1 MWKQFVG
8 TACVLCLGVGLGVL
22 SKFLDCTPSNS
33 LPSLIEMLDFRNFLG
48 RFPFWILIPV
58 CISIYS
64 RTPIRA
70 ALNVFL
76 FFVGMVSSYYLY
88 SKYIAGFFPRTYA
101 MIWAGFTILSPFL
114 AYICW
119 YAKGKTKVA
128 VFLSAGIIAVL
139 FNMTFSYGL
148 LYFSVISPL
157 ELMVF
162 LIGVFILRRNKKE
175 TVIML
180 GSAILLAFL
189 LNMIVPFQFF

>member
-1 MWKQFVG
+1 MWKQFADM
-8 TACVLCLGVGLGVL
+8 ACVLCLGVGLGIL

-33 LPSLIEMLDFRNFLG
+33 LPSWIEMLDFRNFLG
-48 RFPFWILIPV
+48 RFPFWILIAV

-64 RTPIRA
+64 KTPIHA

-76 FFVGMVSSYYLY
+76 FFVGMVASYYLY
-88 SKYIAGFFPRTYA
+88 SNYIAGFFPRNYA
-101 MIWAGFTILSPFL
+101 MIWVGFTILSPFL

-119 YAKGKTKVA
+119 HAKRTGKIA

-139 FNMTFSYGL
+139 FNMTFSYGV

-157 ELMVF
+157 ELVVF

-175 TVIML
+175 TGIML

-189 LNMIVPFQFF
+189 LNAIVPFQFF